1 MKESFSVFLDFV
13 LVNFNALGKHN
24 LMSIKFTSSRVV
36 GELKR
41 KIPRAKESLKDLK
54 KKLIFCTKKTLCC
67 CLWQPLQKQHWKM
80 QQSHLLCFLPC
91 NIKAFNPMLQAVQ
104 ITTAFPQLHCDH
116 HDQMHHDRQ
125 HHKHPTTRIRNSYFY
140 SVLHAPSLFPWILKK
155 LSTNENSATQ
165 PAGIAC
171 SSSWI

>member
-1 MKESFSVFLDFV
+1 
-13 LVNFNALGKHN
+13 
-24 LMSIKFTSSRVV
+24 
-36 GELKR
+36 
-41 KIPRAKESLKDLK
+41 
-54 KKLIFCTKKTLCC
+54 
-67 CLWQPLQKQHWKM
+67 M

-155 LSTNENSATQ
+155 LSTNENSAIQ
-165 PAGIAC
+165 PAGIAF
-171 SSSWI
+171 SSSWIIVTSVEIIVTIIEIIKSPEVLHCHIVDGSVVRLTKLLLITSKT